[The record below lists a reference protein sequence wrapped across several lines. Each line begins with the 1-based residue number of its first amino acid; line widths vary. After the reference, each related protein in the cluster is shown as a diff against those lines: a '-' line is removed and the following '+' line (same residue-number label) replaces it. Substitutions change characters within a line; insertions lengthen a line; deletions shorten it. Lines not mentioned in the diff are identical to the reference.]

1 MDGALQDFAPVLTQ
15 ACDVYSFGSIML
27 QTLSG
32 KIPYHEVK
40 SGAGVLV
47 AIAQGI
53 HPRRPN
59 DGIMTD
65 NYWKLKQLCW
75 GKASE
80 RPSAEEGHRDVTGFH
95 GAMAGSEC
103 PAAKSEVNP
112 SALLGGRMLNTQRT
126 RFPSSAEGH
135 LPPVCGPA
143 GEVGE
148 HGASAA
154 SEDRGEAP
162 IEPADNHAYA

>member
-1 MDGALQDFAPVLTQ
+1 
-15 ACDVYSFGSIML
+15 ML

-65 NYWKLKQLCW
+65 NYWELKQLCW
-75 GKASE
+75 GEVSE

-103 PAAKSEVNP
+103 RESSLIVEAFTIA
-112 SALLGGRMLNTQRT
+112 GHRMLVKLWRPYVPYIWSPN
-126 RFPSSAEGH
+126 FFNYLSVISHDFMSS
-135 LPPVCGPA
+135 
-143 GEVGE
+143 
-148 HGASAA
+148 
-154 SEDRGEAP
+154 SEQLYTLFNKSS
-162 IEPADNHAYA
+162 I